1 MGFSDNFY
9 KKVENKTHVNK
20 ETILSLAKK
29 IQGDNLKDES
39 KLRDLIK
46 EIGMITGK
54 DVKKE
59 QEDKIVKAIVND
71 KVPKNLDK
79 MV

>member
-9 KKVENKTHVNK
+9 KKVENKTRVNK
-20 ETILSLAKK
+20 DTILSLAKK

-46 EIGMITGK
+46 EIGQIAGK
-54 DVKKE
+54 DVSKE
-59 QEDKIVKAIVND
+59 QEDKLVKAIVND
-71 KVPKNLDK
+71 KVPKNIDK

>member
-1 MGFSDNFY
+1 MSFSDNFY

-46 EIGMITGK
+46 EIGVIAGK
-54 DVKKE
+54 NVPKE

-71 KVPKNLDK
+71 KVPKNIDK
-79 MV
+79 II

>member
-1 MGFSDNFY
+1 MSFSDNFY
-9 KKVENKTHVNK
+9 KKLENKTHVNK

-29 IQGDNLKDES
+29 IQGDNLKDEN

-46 EIGMITGK
+46 EIGVIAGK
-54 DVKKE
+54 NVSKE

-71 KVPKNLDK
+71 KVPKNIDK
-79 MV
+79 II